1 MSGATAMAG
10 LCLSFFYLFV
20 CNSSWAN
27 SEALYN
33 FGVLSPV
40 AISSLGIG
48 QEGRERVNETEE
60 DFGYTG

>member
-1 MSGATAMAG
+1 MAG
-10 LCLSFFYLFV
+10 LSLSVFYLFV

-48 QEGRERVNETEE
+48 QEGRERE
-60 DFGYTG
+60 